1 MPRISKLLIFADIS
15 WSLETRQA
23 SEYTFTRWRTFFA
36 SCWLFAWIWLCHV
49 ARRWKSYSW
58 RGVSGRSRFEYMTVQ
73 LQQRQ
78 ALEYWTLLKTQ
89 WLDKISNLLIVF
101 AAYNLYTKFQLNTLF
116 FIRILFFFR
125 PGLNSFILLPI
136 LGWNILVNILRL

>member
-1 MPRISKLLIFADIS
+1 
-15 WSLETRQA
+15 
-23 SEYTFTRWRTFFA
+23 
-36 SCWLFAWIWLCHV
+36 
-49 ARRWKSYSW
+49 
-58 RGVSGRSRFEYMTVQ
+58 MTVQ

-116 FIRILFFFR
+116 FIRILFFSGR
-125 PGLNSFILLPI
+125 G
-136 LGWNILVNILRL
+136 